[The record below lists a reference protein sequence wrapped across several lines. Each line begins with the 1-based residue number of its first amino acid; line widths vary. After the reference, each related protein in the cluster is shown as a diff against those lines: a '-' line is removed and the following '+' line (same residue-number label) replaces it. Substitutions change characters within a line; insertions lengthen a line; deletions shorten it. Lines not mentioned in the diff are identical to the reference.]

1 MVVKRFEVYLV
12 NLDPTLGSE
21 IQKTRPCL
29 VISPDEMN
37 DHIATVIVA
46 PMTTK
51 GRDYPSRVSCQFQE
65 KAGQVVLDQIRTVDK
80 LRLVK
85 KLGKIDVSTQR
96 DVLAVL
102 VEMFS
107 E

>member
-12 NLDPTLGSE
+12 NLDPTVGSE
-21 IQKTRPCL
+21 IQKMRPCL

-37 DHIATVIVA
+37 DHIATVIIA

-51 GRDYPSRVSCQFQE
+51 GRDYPSRVNCQFQE
-65 KAGQVVLDQIRTVDK
+65 KDGQVVLDQIRAVDK

-102 VEMFS
+102 AEIFA